1 MNKKI
6 KKNDEVKKT
15 DGKKVKINNSVKG
28 SVYERWENEKS
39 DKFSKNF
46 FGARKVRRKYQLGI
60 ASLQ

>member
-1 MNKKI
+1 MNKKL

-39 DKFSKNF
+39 PYVLIHPK
-46 FGARKVRRKYQLGI
+46 KVR
-60 ASLQ
+60 